1 MSNPFGTS
9 NQGGYQGPPTSTQA
23 APQQGFGGGAGY
35 GGYGGFGGFQ
45 SQPSYGGFGG
55 GFGGFNPM
63 FGGLGGL
70 GFNPMMGMGFMQPMP
85 FFGGFGGGYGGG
97 FGGFGGGFSPYQ
109 QPQFNPMFGGL
120 GGLGF
125 NPMMGGQF
133 MQPMQKFDPYQQFQ
147 QPQDFGSLDMR
158 YRGGPQMS
166 PEMRQRREQDMR
178 NMERMAQQPVQQP
191 VDTSVDAFKNSQ
203 AYQDA
208 MKNAFHGGGY
218 QQDIGKSKYGFAG
231 NGMQTGTLDR
241 AYEDWKKSQPVQPAV
256 ATQSA
261 MNMEE
266 QARSLAKGPIS
277 GGLGFNPMMG
287 PQFGMPTGENTGV
300 KGIDPEQQYQQDL
313 SQMQQQRAMN
323 PGGRSIQDWQNE
335 YNQLYPANRMTMNVA
350 PSLEQFIQRRSNP
363 ISFPGMPGFTL

>member
-85 FFGGFGGGYGGG
+85 FFGGFGGGYGG

-133 MQPMQKFDPYQQFQ
+133 MQPMQRFDPYQQFQ

-178 NMERMAQQPVQQP
+178 ALETQANASLTP
-191 VDTSVDAFKNSQ
+191 DAE
-203 AYQDA
+203 
-208 MKNAFHGGGY
+208 
-218 QQDIGKSKYGFAG
+218 
-231 NGMQTGTLDR
+231 T
-241 AYEDWKKSQPVQPAV
+241 
-256 ATQSA
+256 
-261 MNMEE
+261 
-266 QARSLAKGPIS
+266 
-277 GGLGFNPMMG
+277 
-287 PQFGMPTGENTGV
+287 
-300 KGIDPEQQYQQDL
+300 QYQQE
-313 SQMQQQRAMN
+313 QTAAQQQRAMN
-323 PGGRSIQDWQNE
+323 PGGRSMQDWQAQYSQR
-335 YNQLYPANRMTMNVA
+335 YNPNRMTMDMA
-350 PSLEQFIQRRSNP
+350 PSLDEFIQRRTNP